1 MRNLIGPGAW
11 APRSVRFTTWCMFG
25 IVLAVCWLRLPDIE
39 MRLSALDS
47 LRGIA
52 ALAVVFYHS
61 LLVFPGFHDILAGR
75 GVPYA
80 TSGDVHALLLTTT
93 PISFLWAG
101 REAVLLF
108 FVLSGFVL
116 SLGFERPAP
125 ARPHWTSYVAR
136 RTLRL
141 LPPCAVV
148 ASGTALFV
156 ALAEPEP
163 LPGLSAWVNG
173 SWMEPVTAL
182 SALQHALLLGGDY
195 PLNNP
200 MWTLHYEWR
209 VSLVFPA
216 LMLVAA
222 AGGVLFAIAVAGGVV
237 MCLAEMKFIGTGA
250 LTALLFLPHFALGV
264 LLARNR
270 ARLVAWVGRQGAW
283 QSAGLWAL
291 CYMLLTFRWLVPAGS
306 LTCDFANGAGGG
318 LLILLVLGAPR
329 LSRALEVQP
338 FAWLGRVS
346 YSLYLVHVPVLLA
359 GLHLAPGLPPWLVA
373 ACAPVMS
380 IAAAAAVHRLIEAPS
395 MRAGRRVGAWVDR
408 RRAPPAL
415 ATATR

>member
-1 MRNLIGPGAW
+1 
-11 APRSVRFTTWCMFG
+11 
-25 IVLAVCWLRLPDIE
+25 
-39 MRLSALDS
+39 
-47 LRGIA
+47 
-52 ALAVVFYHS
+52 
-61 LLVFPGFHDILAGR
+61 
-75 GVPYA
+75 
-80 TSGDVHALLLTTT
+80 
-93 PISFLWAG
+93 
-101 REAVLLF
+101 VLLF

-116 SLGFERPAP
+116 SLGFERSL
-125 ARPHWTSYVAR
+125 RPNWTSYAAR

-141 LPPCAVV
+141 VPPCAAVV
-148 ASGTALFV
+148 LATALFV
-156 ALAEPEP
+156 VLADPEP

-173 SWMEPVTAL
+173 SWMEPVTAG
-182 SALQHALLLGGDY
+182 AMLQHALLLGGDY

-209 VSLVFPA
+209 VSLVFPL

-222 AGGVLFAIAVAGGVV
+222 TGGAVFATVVAGGVFL
-237 MCLAEMKFIGTGA
+237 CLTEMKFIGTGA
-250 LTALLFLPHFALGV
+250 LTTLLFLPHFALGV

-270 ARLVAWVGRQGAW
+270 TRLVAWVGRRGGW
-283 QSAGLWAL
+283 QWAGLWAL
-291 CYMLLTFRWLVPAGS
+291 CYVLLTFRWLVPAGD
-306 LTCDFANGAGGG
+306 LVCDLANGAGGG
-318 LLILLVLGAPR
+318 LLILLVLAAPR

-380 IAAAAAVHRLIEAPS
+380 IAAAAAVHRLVEAPS
-395 MRAGRRVGAWVDR
+395 IWAGRRVGAWVDR
-408 RRAPPAL
+408 RHAPPAL

>member
-1 MRNLIGPGAW
+1 
-11 APRSVRFTTWCMFG
+11 
-25 IVLAVCWLRLPDIE
+25 
-39 MRLSALDS
+39 MRLSVLDS

-52 ALAVVFYHS
+52 ALSVVFYHS

-80 TSGDVHALLLTTT
+80 TSGDVHALLLTAT
-93 PISFLWAG
+93 PISLLWAG

-116 SLGFERPAP
+116 SLGFERPASL
-125 ARPHWTSYVAR
+125 RPNWTSYTAR

-141 LPPCAVV
+141 VPPCAAVV
-148 ASGTALFV
+148 LATALFV
-156 ALAEPEP
+156 VLADPEP

-173 SWMEPVTAL
+173 SWMEPVTAGTM
-182 SALQHALLLGGDY
+182 LQHALLLGGDY

-209 VSLVFPA
+209 VSLVFPL

-222 AGGVLFAIAVAGGVV
+222 TGGAVFATVVAGGVFL
-237 MCLAEMKFIGTGA
+237 CLAEMKFIGTGA
-250 LTALLFLPHFALGV
+250 LTTLLFLPHFALGV

-270 ARLVAWVGRQGAW
+270 TRLVACVGRRGGW
-283 QSAGLWAL
+283 QWGGLWAL
-291 CYMLLTFRWLVPAGS
+291 CYVLLTFRWLVPAGG
-306 LTCDFANGAGGG
+306 LVCDLANGAGGG
-318 LLILLVLGAPR
+318 LLILLVLAAPR

-380 IAAAAAVHRLIEAPS
+380 IAAAAAVHRLVEAPS
-395 MRAGRRVGAWVDR
+395 IWAGRRVGAWVDR
-408 RRAPPAL
+408 RHAPPAL